1 MQIFIE
7 TLTGKSIRIDVESD
21 DTIDIVKAK
30 IQDKED
36 IHPAQ
41 QRLFLCSRPLQGHRT
56 LSHYHVW
63 KDSTLDLILP
73 KSPKRKTKTAPTI
86 PRKATIGPIT
96 TEISRRTATPEQQ
109 YEANVPTIP
118 MQIFVQTLTG
128 KTISLEVKSH
138 YTIKKIK
145 AKIQDEEGI
154 HPAHQRLFLANKPL
168 QNNQSLA
175 HYKIRKDS
183 TLDLLLHQHAGYRPV
198 SRL

>member
-7 TLTGKSIRIDVESD
+7 TLTGKSITIDVESD

-41 QRLFLCSRPLQGHRT
+41 QRLFLCGRQLKDHHT

-63 KDSTLDLILP
+63 KDSTLDLILRN
-73 KSPKRKTKTAPTI
+73 SPKYKTTAPIT
-86 PRKATIGPIT
+86 PTRATAAPIT
-96 TEISRRTATPEQQ
+96 AESSRRTTTQQQQ
-109 YEANVPTIP
+109 YETDVPTIP

-138 YTIKKIK
+138 YTINKIK
-145 AKIQDEEGI
+145 ARIHDEEGI
-154 HPAHQRLFLANKPL
+154 HPARQRLFLANKPL

-183 TLDLLLHQHAGYRPV
+183 TLDLLLHQHAAYRPV